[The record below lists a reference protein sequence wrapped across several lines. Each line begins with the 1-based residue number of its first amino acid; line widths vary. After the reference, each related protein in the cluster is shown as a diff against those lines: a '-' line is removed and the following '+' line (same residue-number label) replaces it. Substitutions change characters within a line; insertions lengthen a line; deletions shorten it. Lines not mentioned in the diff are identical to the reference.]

1 MRLPRP
7 SLHILTLTLLVFLSM
22 ALLLSSSEIYR
33 RLAYDHQIEALASLI
48 KLETADALQDLEIQ
62 MQEVGIAIQ
71 HEPLFREMFN
81 RKDASFLEFELDN
94 QFHQHA
100 VTGGTINLVRLYVYD
115 LDFTLIAQSTAAPSS
130 EDAHD
135 VICPSLR
142 ETARKREGVAR
153 LQSIAE
159 LCTRNNQP
167 YFSVMVPIGGLR
179 PTGYI
184 QVVVDP
190 AQSLGSMEERLKI
203 PVRVTL
209 GNGSETY
216 KSLTWQDNG
225 DVKKSLVSD
234 YVLLTPRGR
243 PALKI
248 SAMRNISKFSDE
260 LDYTR
265 NLVIGIGGGITLLAA
280 LLASLMLQKTT
291 LEPIRLLTRQ
301 LQTILQNKNYPKES
315 IMIQGE
321 GEVHGLAQVFNEMSG
336 DLNSLYNTME
346 KMAFIDTLTQL
357 PNRTFLQQR
366 LEEAIAINSHN
377 NGCFGLILL
386 DLDGFKEINDTL
398 GHPVGDLLLKQVGE
412 RLKKTLESFGSL
424 CDLDTH
430 TVEPA
435 IRDVTLAR
443 LGGDEFAILMPMLTS
458 AHEAIG
464 VAHEIT
470 EVLQAPFSVDGT
482 VVAIGGSIGITL
494 FPEHGADSDTL
505 LRRADVAL
513 YIAKH
518 TRNAYAVYDPA
529 HDQNSVGQL
538 SLRAELRS
546 AIDQGDLCLY
556 YQPKLH
562 IKTGHI
568 IGVEAVVRWL
578 HPQRGLLSPD
588 KFLPLAERGGLMG
601 ALTQWVIGQALRQH
615 LDWRREGLDLKVA
628 VNVSAR
634 VLYDLR
640 LPEQIAHQLKILN
653 VPPSALELEITEDAI
668 MIDPQRALDI
678 LSRLDAMRIKL
689 SIDDFGTG
697 YSSLGYLK
705 RLPVDEVKID
715 RSFVKEMVGSRSD
728 AAIVRATIDL
738 AHNLGIN
745 VVAEGVE
752 TAEVLAMLDSLGC
765 DTAQGYY
772 ISRPITA
779 DEILAWMSCSPFARQ
794 DFRDLRTATPLT

>member
-7 SLHILTLTLLVFLSM
+7 SLHVLTLALLVFLSM

-33 RLAYDHQIEALASLI
+33 RLAYDHQVEALANLL

-62 MQEVGIAIQ
+62 MQEVGLAIQ
-71 HEPLFREMFN
+71 HEPSFREMFN
-81 RKDASFLEFELDN
+81 QKDADFLEFELDN

-167 YFSVMVPIGGLR
+167 YFSVIVPIGGLR
-179 PTGYI
+179 PAGYI

-190 AQSLGSMEERLKI
+190 AQSLWPMEHRLKI
-203 PVRVTL
+203 PVRITL
-209 GNGSETY
+209 GNGSEAY
-216 KSLTWQDNG
+216 KSLAWQDDG
-225 DVKKSLVSD
+225 DEKRSLVAD
-234 YVLLTPRGR
+234 YALLTRQGE
-243 PALKI
+243 PALRI
-248 SAMRNISKFSDE
+248 AAMRSVRKFSDE

-291 LEPIRLLTRQ
+291 LKPIRLLTRQ
-301 LQTILQNKNYPKES
+301 LQTILQNQSHPKES
-315 IMIQGE
+315 VMIQGE
-321 GEVHGLAQVFNEMSG
+321 GEVRGLAQVFNEMSG
-336 DLNSLYNTME
+336 ELSQLYTALE
-346 KMAFIDTLTQL
+346 KMAFIDALTQL

-366 LEEAIAINSHN
+366 LEEAIVNNSRN

-398 GHPVGDLLLKQVGE
+398 GHPVGDILLKQVGE
-412 RLKKTLESFGSL
+412 RLKKTLESFGTL

-430 TVEPA
+430 AVGPTM
-435 IRDVTLAR
+435 RDVTLAR
-443 LGGDEFAILMPMLTS
+443 LGGDEFAILLPTLTNS
-458 AHEAIG
+458 HEAIS
-464 VAHEIT
+464 AAREIT
-470 EVLQAPFSVDGT
+470 EVLQTSFSVEGT

-494 FPEHGADSDTL
+494 FPEHGTDSDTL

-518 TRNAYAVYDPA
+518 TRNAYAVYDSA

-546 AIDQGDLCLY
+546 AIDQGELRLY

-562 IKTGHI
+562 IKTGRI
-568 IGVEAVVRWL
+568 IGVEAVVRWP
-578 HPQRGLLSPD
+578 HPQQGLLSPD

-601 ALTQWVIGQALRQH
+601 ALTKWVIGQALRQH
-615 LDWRREGLDLKVA
+615 LDWQREGLDLKVA

-640 LPEQIAHQLKILN
+640 LPEQIAHQLKTLN

-715 RSFVKEMVGSRSD
+715 RSFVSEMVLSRSD

-779 DEILAWMSCSPFARQ
+779 DEIFAWMSCSPFSRQ